1 METSANSLIT
11 TASLGRVV
19 EDLKSCSRF
28 DLKILCLGLGYLIA
42 RYKCDKCIFEE
53 EHVEV
58 KGKGKEKAIILIAVI
73 KSSS

>member
-1 METSANSLIT
+1 MEISANSLIT

-19 EDLKSCSRF
+19 EDLKSRSRF
-28 DLKILCLGLGYLIA
+28 DLKILCPGLGYLIA
-42 RYKCDKCIFEE
+42 HYKCDKCIFEE

-58 KGKGKEKAIILIAVI
+58 KGKGKEKATILIAVI

>member
-1 METSANSLIT
+1 MEISANSLIT

-28 DLKILCLGLGYLIA
+28 DLKILCLGRGYLIA

>member
-1 METSANSLIT
+1 MEISANSLIT